1 MPYFPLS
8 LPDSQKVKNC
18 LTDIESRIIS
28 AWHDWMATTNDS
40 DPLKNKLGLN
50 CNSWISTVT
59 FLLQEYWVF
68 KQPLIDAFIEQKLGQ
83 PA

>member
-1 MPYFPLS
+1 
-8 LPDSQKVKNC
+8 
-18 LTDIESRIIS
+18 
-28 AWHDWMATTNDS
+28 MATTNDNY
-40 DPLKNKLGLN
+40 PLKNKLGLEVTVE
-50 CNSWISTVT
+50 ISTVT